1 MSQKTLDSS
10 ILGVSFSISTA
21 RNSNWSLLV
30 DSESRDYVFPMLD
43 SGGGLEPHSVDAVP
57 TVRGGRS

>member
-1 MSQKTLDSS
+1 MIAGVYDLPLEVERMPNANQVVDD
-10 ILGVSFSISTA
+10 ILGQH
-21 RNSNWSLLV
+21 
-30 DSESRDYVFPMLD
+30 DYVFPMLD